1 MNKLLLLTTTALSLG
16 MTAVAQADTDLT
28 ILMLEGYDKG
38 AMEIVAAEYMAA
50 HPDVKIAIQALPWGQ
65 FFQVSEMRMRSKDA
79 EVDLI
84 YTDAPVVASYAANGF
99 IQPFAADI
107 SDEAEAKLVG
117 RAITAGT
124 YDGQL
129 YSLPMNSSA
138 QVLFYNIDLLQAAG
152 VTPPDGLTP
161 GTSASAADI
170 AALGTDGRWTF
181 EQVAEA
187 AQAVSGTEGGT
198 SKPWGF
204 AFSQFAE
211 LYVLQ
216 PLGGSL
222 GAGVISDDAMS
233 ARDLLDGPEWTK
245 GATWWSDL
253 FNTWNASPRSLGF
266 GEAPQMFTN
275 GQLAMFI
282 GGTWD
287 VPAVA
292 ESDVNFGIA
301 PYPRFADGEAV
312 TPTGSWM
319 LSVTSASPDA
329 AAAADFARYA
339 TLSDEGTSLWFKNL
353 NQLPTTLALLDQID
367 TDPAFDA
374 FPASIMRLAAWESRE
389 TAVARPVTVAYSQ
402 LQDAF
407 RTAFTDIANGVPVDE
422 ALMTAVDVYDEAA
435 ARLNR

>member
-1 MNKLLLLTTTALSLG
+1 MKRLLLLTTALSFG
-16 MTAVAQADTDLT
+16 MTVAAHATDLT
-28 ILMLEGYDKG
+28 ILMLEGYDKA
-38 AMEIVAAEYMAA
+38 AMEAVAAKYSAD
-50 HPDVKIAIQALPWGQ
+50 HPDVKITIQALPWSQ
-65 FFQVSEMRMRSKDA
+65 FFQVSDMRMRANDP
-79 EVDLI
+79 EIDLI

-99 IQPFAADI
+99 IVPFADDI
-107 SDEAEAKLVG
+107 AAEAKAGVVAP
-117 RAITAGT
+117 AITAGT
-124 YDGQL
+124 YDGKL

-138 QVLFYNIDLLQAAG
+138 QVMFYNIDMLKAAG
-152 VTPPDGLTP
+152 ITPPEGLTP
-161 GTSASAADI
+161 GATLTAADI
-170 AALGTDGRWTF
+170 AALGQDKRWTF
-181 EQVAEA
+181 EQVGEA
-187 AQAVSGTEGGT
+187 ARAVSAGDGGK

-204 AFSQFAE
+204 AFGQFAE

-222 GAGVISDDAMS
+222 GASIISDDAMS
-233 ARDLLDGPEWTK
+233 AADLLDGPAWTK
-245 GATWWSDL
+245 AATWYSDL

-266 GEAPQMFTN
+266 GEAPQMFAN
-275 GQLAMFI
+275 SQLAMFI

-287 VPAVA
+287 VPSVA
-292 ESDVNFGIA
+292 DSKINFGVA
-301 PYPRFADGEAV
+301 PYPRFADGKAV

-339 TLSDEGTSLWFKNL
+339 TLSEEGTSLWFANL
-353 NQLPTTLALLDQID
+353 NQLPTTLSLLDKID
-367 TDPAFDA
+367 SDPAFDA
-374 FPASIMRLAAWESRE
+374 FPANVMRLAAWESRN

-422 ALMTAVDVYDEAA
+422 ALATAVEAYDEAA